1 VKRLSYELGV
11 AFLALVG
18 CFIAFFYLTGLF
30 VSGLGSLAKRF
41 NVPESVAG
49 ASVAAIVSSAPEM
62 GASVFSVV
70 EGHPD
75 IGMGTIV
82 GSAIFNISLLL
93 AFSLWVRKCVLDE
106 EVLKRDGAYYLFV
119 VIVTILTI
127 MDGVLTRW
135 EALTWFL
142 LYIVYFIWLFRDA
155 IAGKFVPKEEF
166 KYVSTKK
173 AVFYTGIGI
182 AGIALSADIMVRSTV
197 YVTGV
202 LGLSESLFSL
212 IIIAIAT
219 SVPDLF
225 VSVEAARKGMGSL
238 AVSNAVG
245 SNIFDILAGI
255 GLPFSFVA
263 VTPIHGNIW
272 LSAFYLLLSVF
283 VFLILILFRKSLGK
297 KEACVLAAVY
307 ISYLFV
313 IVLWGGLHSF

>member
-1 VKRLSYELGV
+1 MKRLNYGLGLWV
-11 AFLALVG
+11 AVLALVG
-18 CFIAFFYLTGLF
+18 CFIAFFYLTNLF

-41 NVPESVAG
+41 NVPESVVG

-62 GASVFSVV
+62 GASVFSIV
-70 EGHPD
+70 EEHPN
-75 IGMGTIV
+75 IGIGTIV

-106 EVLKRDGAYYLFV
+106 KVLKRDGAYYLFV
-119 VIVTILTI
+119 VIVTIVTI

-142 LYIVYFIWLFRDA
+142 LYVIYFIWLFKDA
-155 IAGKFVPKEEF
+155 INGKFVPKEEF
-166 KYVSTKK
+166 KYVPTKK

-182 AGIALSADIMVRSTV
+182 VGIALSAYIMVKSTI
-197 YVTGV
+197 YVTST

-219 SVPDLF
+219 SIPDLF
-225 VSVEAARKGMGSL
+225 VSVQASLKGMGSL

-263 VTPIHGNIW
+263 VTPIHGSIG
-272 LSAFYLLLSVF
+272 LSAFYLLLSVL
-283 VFLILILFRKSLGK
+283 VFLGVIIFRKSLGK

-307 ISYLFV
+307 VSYLFIV
-313 IVLWGGLHSF
+313 ILF

>member
-1 VKRLSYELGV
+1 MKRLSYWLGLGV
-11 AFLALVG
+11 AFLALAG
-18 CFIAFFYLTGLF
+18 CFIAFFYLTNLF

-41 NVPESVAG
+41 NVPESVVG
-49 ASVAAIVSSAPEM
+49 ASVAAMVSSAPEM

-70 EGHPD
+70 EAHHD
-75 IGMGTIV
+75 IGIGTIV

-93 AFSLWVRKCVLDE
+93 AFSLWVRKCVLDAK
-106 EVLKRDGAYYLFV
+106 VLKRDGAYYLFV
-119 VIVTILTI
+119 VIVTIVTI

-142 LYIVYFIWLFRDA
+142 LYVIYFIWLFKDA
-155 IAGKFVPKEEF
+155 INGKFVPKEEF
-166 KYVSTKK
+166 KYVPTKK

-182 AGIALSADIMVRSTV
+182 VGIALSADIMVKSTI
-197 YVTGV
+197 YVTGT

-219 SVPDLF
+219 SIPDLF
-225 VSVEAARKGMGSL
+225 VSVQASLKGMGSL

-263 VTPIHGNIW
+263 VTHIHGSIG
-272 LSAFYLLLSVF
+272 LSAFYLLLSVL
-283 VFLILILFRKSLGK
+283 VFLGVIIFRKSLGK

-307 ISYLFV
+307 ISYLFIV
-313 IVLWGGLHSF
+313 ILF

>member
-1 VKRLSYELGV
+1 MKRLSYGLWLGV
-11 AFLALVG
+11 AFLALAG
-18 CFIAFFYLTGLF
+18 CFIAFFYLTNLF

-41 NVPESVAG
+41 NVPESVVG

-75 IGMGTIV
+75 IGIGTIV
-82 GSAIFNISLLL
+82 GSAIFNITLLI

-106 EVLKRDGAYYLFV
+106 KVLKRDGAYYLFV
-119 VIVTILTI
+119 VIVTIVTI

-142 LYIVYFIWLFRDA
+142 LYVIYFIWLFRDA
-155 IAGKFVPKEEF
+155 INGKFVPKEEF
-166 KYVSTKK
+166 KYVPTKK

-182 AGIALSADIMVRSTV
+182 VGIALSAYIMVKSTI
-197 YVTGV
+197 YVTST

-219 SVPDLF
+219 SIPDLF
-225 VSVEAARKGMGSL
+225 VSVQAALKGMGSL

-263 VTPIHGNIW
+263 VTHIHGSIG
-272 LSAFYLLLSVF
+272 LSAFYLLISVL
-283 VFLILILFRKSLGK
+283 VFLGVIIFRKSLGK

-307 ISYLFV
+307 ISYLFIV
-313 IVLWGGLHSF
+313 ILF